1 MQNMR
6 KILNKFNSFLL
17 IFALISCGTN
27 DEYYVLSVYPDKNNL
42 FFVDMTVEG
51 IDDLEQCRLKAKE
64 YIEAM
69 GYENADYE
77 CGTKCV
83 KNPDPGDGL
92 GDSFI
97 CEETKR

>member
-1 MQNMR
+1 MR
-6 KILNKFNSFLL
+6 FIAVLGVLFVL
-17 IFALISCGTN
+17 ASCSDSDTEEN
-27 DEYYVLSVYPDKNNL
+27 YVLSVYPDKNNL
-42 FFVDMTVEG
+42 FVDMTVEG

-77 CGTKCV
+77 CGTICV
-83 KNPDPGDGL
+83 INPDPGDGL

>member
-1 MQNMR
+1 MR
-6 KILNKFNSFLL
+6 FIAVLGVLFVL
-17 IFALISCGTN
+17 ASCSDSDTEEN
-27 DEYYVLSVYPDKNNL
+27 YVLSVYPDKNNL
-42 FFVDMTVEG
+42 FVDMTVEG

-83 KNPDPGDGL
+83 INPDPGDGL

>member
-1 MQNMR
+1 MR
-6 KILNKFNSFLL
+6 FIAVLGVLFVL
-17 IFALISCGTN
+17 ASCSDMDTEEN
-27 DEYYVLSVYPDKNNL
+27 YVLSVYPDKNNL
-42 FFVDMTVEG
+42 FVDMTVEG